1 MGLKQYISFGLS
13 VVALIYINILTYKQN
28 QHVQPPGQLT
38 HTIQKTHLD
47 NHNLELLVPEGLV
60 HPSQILFLDQ
70 RPKNYVIVMSVMAQP
85 FTYWNVIHLVC
96 LGPFVLPHY
105 D

>member
-13 VVALIYINILTYKQN
+13 VVALIYINILTYMQN

-47 NHNLELLVPEGLV
+47 NRNLELLVPEGLV

-70 RPKNYVIVMSVMAQP
+70 RPKNYVMSVTAHP
-85 FTYWNVIHLVC
+85 LYLLKWLTWLW
-96 LGPFVLPHY
+96 PRS
-105 D
+105 DS